1 MPLAE
6 RDRLSENIVAR
17 AEEVNIE
24 NLVVLD
30 ETEDSL
36 IVVTSAL
43 GAEGDDDALGGMR
56 LNYSTCDREREQVV
70 LICEELER
78 GGQVAV
84 IDDIE
89 ETVSCRLV
97 LHLTELD
104 SLGGKWDV
112 IAICHTLAAEFNLIA
127 AESRHFKKRETG
139 CACNQR
145 RVCDSYFYDL
155 ARADF
160 SLCVINL
167 DGRVFSIVI
176 HLLYRVRCGDVW
188 RVLEV
193 EDLACSLADKQ
204 ILKIEALSIK
214 CHEWVLADCT
224 QFDHFS

>member
-6 RDRLSENIVAR
+6 RDRLGENIVAR
-17 AEEVNIE
+17 TEEVNIE

-104 SLGGKWDV
+104 SLGGK
-112 IAICHTLAAEFNLIA
+112 
-127 AESRHFKKRETG
+127 
-139 CACNQR
+139 
-145 RVCDSYFYDL
+145 
-155 ARADF
+155 
-160 SLCVINL
+160 
-167 DGRVFSIVI
+167 
-176 HLLYRVRCGDVW
+176 
-188 RVLEV
+188 
-193 EDLACSLADKQ
+193 
-204 ILKIEALSIK
+204 
-214 CHEWVLADCT
+214 
-224 QFDHFS
+224 